1 MNREIKLLHTA
12 DTHIGYRQ
20 YHSDVRRQDFLDAFS
35 MVIDD
40 AIEMKI
46 DAVVHAGDLFDSR
59 NPTLEDVMDTMN
71 ILSRLRASGIPF
83 LAIVGNHESK
93 QHTQWLDLL
102 DNMALATR
110 LGTVPY
116 MVEGV
121 AVYGL
126 DSVAK
131 SKIPLFDYSIFD
143 DAGDGAQNKHE
154 YNLLVM
160 HQLMKP
166 FAFGEWDCEEVV
178 QSLPFELH
186 ALLLGDYHKHEKIKV
201 GNTWVTYCG
210 STERNSAAERET
222 RSYNIITLNDLGI
235 DISRRNIL
243 TREFEFIEVML
254 GDGVKAHE
262 KIFAAIKEHD
272 VSNKVVFVDISGNP
286 DIVISFSEVE
296 EFLLGQGAL
305 VPRIRDMRAGDVIID
320 STQVSVSFS
329 DPDEAVKEEIKKMD
343 LTDAGLV
350 VDEIVRDMLIVKT
363 KVDVETEMR
372 IGKLIERMDFKTLIP
387 HIKQKPI
394 PETMTGETASVYA
407 GEGTLAINTDDAE
420 NVHEIVVE
428 AGDEVNVLKEVLE
441 KKSIDK
447 DAILKLDEE
456 NTVIRTANKGIA
468 EIKTKYGTKKTT
480 SVPKQYNLGDYI

>member
-35 MVIDD
+35 AVIDD

-59 NPTLEDVMDTMN
+59 NPTLDDVMDTMN
-71 ILSRLRASGIPF
+71 ILSRLKSADIPF

-93 QHTQWLDLL
+93 QHTQWLDLFR
-102 DNMALATR
+102 NMGIAIR

-116 MVEGV
+116 EVERV

-143 DAGDGAQNKHE
+143 DAGHRAQSRYE

-160 HQLMKP
+160 HQLMNP
-166 FAFGEWDCEEVV
+166 FAFGEWDCEEVI
-178 QSLPFELH
+178 QSLPFKVH
-186 ALLLGDYHKHEKIKV
+186 ALLLGDYHKYEKTKV
-201 GNTWVTYCG
+201 GDTWVTYCG

-222 RSYNIITLNDLGI
+222 RSYNIITINSSGI
-235 DISRRNIL
+235 DISRRNIQ
-243 TREFEFIEVML
+243 TREFEFIDVLL
-254 GDGVKAHE
+254 GDDLKAHE
-262 KIFAAIKEHD
+262 KIFSDIKEHD
-272 VSNKVVFVDISGNP
+272 VSDKVAFVDISGNP
-286 DIVISFSEVE
+286 DIAVSFSEVE

-305 VPRIRDMRAGDVIID
+305 VPRIRDMRAGDGLID

-350 VDEIVRDMLIVKT
+350 IDELVRDMVIVKT
-363 KVDVETEMR
+363 KIDVETEVR
-372 IGKLIERMDFKTLIP
+372 IGKLVEGMDFTD
-387 HIKQKPI
+387 PI
-394 PETMTGETASVYA
+394 PNTRQELVSEAMAGETASGQADMGAVVKNA
-407 GEGTLAINTDDAE
+407 DDAK
-420 NVHEIVVE
+420 NAHGIVVE
-428 AGDEVNVLKEVLE
+428 ANDEMNIGKEVPE
-441 KKSIDK
+441 NQCIDEGMVENT
-447 DAILKLDEE
+447 DEQATDEE
-456 NTVIRTANKGIA
+456 TTDKGTVKVKA
-468 EIKTKYGTKKTT
+468 KYGTKKTT